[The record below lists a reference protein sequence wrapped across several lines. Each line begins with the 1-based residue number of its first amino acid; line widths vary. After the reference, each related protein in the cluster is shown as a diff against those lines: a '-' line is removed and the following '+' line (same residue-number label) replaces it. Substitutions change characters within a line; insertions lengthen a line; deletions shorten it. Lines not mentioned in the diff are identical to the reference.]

1 MTTVKNIKEEIIE
14 MYIDW
19 TLGRDEEIKMS
30 DWMCRCYIAGLTV
43 EEIINLGDKRIKEE
57 RLI

>member
-1 MTTVKNIKEEIIE
+1 MTTAKNIKEEIIE

-30 DWMCRCYIAGLTV
+30 DWMCRCYMAGLTV
-43 EEIINLGDKRIKEE
+43 EEITSLGDKRIREE